1 MGPLALRLAAGWEV
15 LGLSTQERPNLAVKL
30 ERLFKEIR
38 PSEQGGRPY
47 TNDEVAEAV
56 GVSGAYLSAIR
67 KGTRTN
73 PSHEVLGRL
82 AQFFGV
88 KISYFLD
95 DLAAEQT
102 EAEIALARVMGNH
115 GVRALALRA
124 LELSPQ
130 GLAAV
135 TRMIEDVLKADQHE
149 DGAERP

>member
-1 MGPLALRLAAGWEV
+1 MSTTEERPTLAA
-15 LGLSTQERPNLAVKL
+15 RL
-30 ERLFKEIR
+30 EQLFREIR
-38 PSEQGGRPY
+38 PSSESKRPY
-47 TNDEVAEAV
+47 SNEEVASAV

-73 PSHEVLGRL
+73 PSHEVLAGL

-95 DLAAEQT
+95 DLVAEQT
-102 EAEIALARVMGNH
+102 EAEIALARVMGNN
-115 GVRALALRA
+115 GVRTLALRA

-135 TRMIEDVLKADQHE
+135 TDMIEQVLRSDRE
-149 DGAERP
+149 TDGRGESR

>member
-1 MGPLALRLAAGWEV
+1 
-15 LGLSTQERPNLAVKL
+15 LSTSEDRPNLAVKL
-30 ERLFKEIR
+30 ERLFREIR
-38 PSEQGGRPY
+38 PPQQGGRSY
-47 TNDEVAEAV
+47 TNDEVAETI
-56 GVSGAYLSAIR
+56 GVSGAYVSALR

-73 PSHEVLGRL
+73 PSHEVLAGL

-135 TRMIEDVLKADQHE
+135 TQMIEEVLKADQDAE
-149 DGAERP
+149 GTERPLR